1 MNLPGQTIRFCT
13 SADGARIAF
22 ATVGGGPPLV
32 KAANWL
38 NHLEFDWNSPV
49 WRHWLREL
57 GRDHTLV
64 RYDERGCGL
73 SDWSAGEM
81 SVDAWVRD
89 LEAVA
94 DALELERF
102 ALLGISQGA
111 PIAIAFA
118 VRHPERVSHLVLY
131 GGYLRGRLHRGLTPK
146 EMEERELMLHMVR
159 VGWGQDHPAFR
170 QVFTTLFIP
179 DADREQID
187 WFNELQRVSATPENA
202 ARMLEA
208 FDRIDVRSLASR
220 VRAPTLVLHAK
231 GDLRVPFAEGRLIA
245 TTIPGARFVPLD
257 SRNHLLLEGEPAWP
271 RFLRSVREFLGVPS
285 EGSGVRLPLT
295 PERRRQVEGLFDEV
309 ADLPP
314 AERAAIL
321 ERAAAADPGLRRE
334 VEGLLSEVDDAAMTS
349 ALAGLVSRV
358 MRRREQEAN
367 NPGERVGSYEIQEQ
381 LGSGGMGV
389 VFRALD
395 RRLNRPVAL
404 KFLPATVGAEP
415 QLRQRFLQEAKA
427 AASLDHINICT
438 IYGVEQAPDGRL
450 FLVMP
455 YYEGETLQGRIRRG
469 PLPVAEALD
478 YARQLARGLG
488 HAHAAGIVHRDIK
501 PANVTITRN
510 GQVKILDF
518 GIAKMADASLTRT
531 GMVLGTLAYM
541 SPEQASGEKQ
551 VDHRTD
557 LWALGVVLYEMLA
570 GRRPFAQDTIAALF
584 HAVQALDPLPL
595 IEIRP
600 EVSPA
605 LQQLV
610 TRLLQKQRDQR
621 YPDAAALLE
630 ALDSVEPVRA
640 G

>member
-1 MNLPGQTIRFCT
+1 MSLPEQTIRFCT

-89 LEAVA
+89 LEAVV
-94 DALELERF
+94 DTLELERF
-102 ALLGISQGA
+102 PLLGISQGA
-111 PIAIAFA
+111 AVAVAFA
-118 VRHPERVSHLVLY
+118 VRHPERVSHLILY
-131 GGYLRGRLHRGLTPK
+131 GGYLRGRLHQGLTPK
-146 EMEERELMLHMVR
+146 EMEERELMIHMVR
-159 VGWGQDHPAFR
+159 AGWGQDHPAFR

-179 DADREQID
+179 DADREQVD
-187 WFNELQRVSATPENA
+187 WFNELQRISTTPENA
-202 ARMLEA
+202 ARMIEV
-208 FDRIDVRSLASR
+208 FHRIDVRSIAPR

-271 RFLRSVREFLGVPS
+271 RFLTAVREFLGVPS
-285 EGSGVRLPLT
+285 EGSSVRLPLT

-309 ADLPP
+309 ADLPS
-314 AERAAIL
+314 AERAAVL
-321 ERAAAADPGLRRE
+321 AQASAGDPALRRE
-334 VEGLLSEVDDAAMTS
+334 VEALLADVDDRAMTS

-358 MRRREQEAN
+358 MRRRDQEAN
-367 NPGERVGSYEIQEQ
+367 DPGERVGSYEIQEQ

-455 YYEGETLQGRIRRG
+455 YYEGGTLQGRIRRG

-501 PANVTITRN
+501 PANVTVTRS

-595 IEIRP
+595 IDIRP

-621 YPDAAALLE
+621 YPDAAALLA
-630 ALDSVEPVRA
+630 ALDAVEPVRA

>member
-1 MNLPGQTIRFCT
+1 MSLPGQTIRFCT

-22 ATVGGGPPLV
+22 ATVGVGPPLV

-89 LEAVA
+89 LEAVV
-94 DALELERF
+94 DTLELERF
-102 ALLGISQGA
+102 PLLGISQGA
-111 PIAIAFA
+111 AVAIAFA
-118 VRHPERVSHLVLY
+118 VRHPERVSHLILY
-131 GGYLRGRLHRGLTPK
+131 GGYLRGRLHQGLTPK
-146 EMEERELMLHMVR
+146 EMEECELMIHMVR
-159 VGWGQDHPAFR
+159 AGWGQDHPAFR

-179 DADREQID
+179 DADREQVD
-187 WFNELQRVSATPENA
+187 WFNELQRISTTPENA
-202 ARMLEA
+202 ARMIEV
-208 FDRIDVRSLASR
+208 FNRIDVRSIAPR

-271 RFLRSVREFLGVPS
+271 RFLTAVREFLGVPS
-285 EGSGVRLPLT
+285 EGSSVRLPLT

-309 ADLPP
+309 ADLPS
-314 AERAAIL
+314 AERAAVL
-321 ERAAAADPGLRRE
+321 AQASAGDPALRRE
-334 VEGLLSEVDDAAMTS
+334 VEALLADGDDRTMTS

-358 MRRREQEAN
+358 MRRRDQEAN
-367 NPGERVGSYEIQEQ
+367 DPGERVGSYEIQEQ

-455 YYEGETLQGRIRRG
+455 YYEGGTLQGRIRRG

-501 PANVTITRN
+501 PANVTVTRS

-595 IEIRP
+595 IDIRP

-630 ALDSVEPVRA
+630 ALDAVEPVRA

>member
-1 MNLPGQTIRFCT
+1 MSLPEQTIRFCT

-89 LEAVA
+89 LEAVV
-94 DALELERF
+94 DTLELERF
-102 ALLGISQGA
+102 PLLGISQGA
-111 PIAIAFA
+111 AVAVAFA
-118 VRHPERVSHLVLY
+118 VRHPERVSHLILY
-131 GGYLRGRLHRGLTPK
+131 GGYLRGRLHQGLTPK
-146 EMEERELMLHMVR
+146 EMEERELMIHMVR
-159 VGWGQDHPAFR
+159 AGWGQDHPAFR

-179 DADREQID
+179 DADREQVD
-187 WFNELQRVSATPENA
+187 WFNELQRISTTPENA
-202 ARMLEA
+202 ARMIEV
-208 FDRIDVRSLASR
+208 FHRIDVRSIAPR

-271 RFLRSVREFLGVPS
+271 RFLTAVREFLGVPS
-285 EGSGVRLPLT
+285 EGSSVRLPLT

-309 ADLPP
+309 ADLPS
-314 AERAAIL
+314 AERAAVL
-321 ERAAAADPGLRRE
+321 AQASAGDPALRRE
-334 VEGLLSEVDDAAMTS
+334 VEALLADVDDRAMTS

-358 MRRREQEAN
+358 MRRRDQEAN
-367 NPGERVGSYEIQEQ
+367 DPGERVGSYEIQEQ

-455 YYEGETLQGRIRRG
+455 YYEGGTLQGRIRRG

-501 PANVTITRN
+501 PANVTVTRS

-595 IEIRP
+595 IDIRP

-630 ALDSVEPVRA
+630 ALDAVEPVRA

>member
-1 MNLPGQTIRFCT
+1 MSLPEQTIRFCT

-89 LEAVA
+89 LEAVV
-94 DALELERF
+94 DTLELERF
-102 ALLGISQGA
+102 PLLGISQGA
-111 PIAIAFA
+111 AVAVAFA
-118 VRHPERVSHLVLY
+118 VRHPERVSHLILY
-131 GGYLRGRLHRGLTPK
+131 GGYLRGRLHQGLTPK
-146 EMEERELMLHMVR
+146 EMEERELMIHMVR
-159 VGWGQDHPAFR
+159 AGWGQDHPAFR

-179 DADREQID
+179 DADREQVD
-187 WFNELQRVSATPENA
+187 WFNELQRISTTPENA
-202 ARMLEA
+202 ARMIEV
-208 FDRIDVRSLASR
+208 FHRIDVRSIGPR

-271 RFLRSVREFLGVPS
+271 RFLTAVREFLGVPS
-285 EGSGVRLPLT
+285 EGSSVRLPLT

-309 ADLPP
+309 ADLPS
-314 AERAAIL
+314 AERAAVL
-321 ERAAAADPGLRRE
+321 AQASAGDPALRRE
-334 VEGLLSEVDDAAMTS
+334 VEALLADVDDRAMTS

-358 MRRREQEAN
+358 MRRRDQEAN
-367 NPGERVGSYEIQEQ
+367 DPGERVGSYEIQEQ

-455 YYEGETLQGRIRRG
+455 YYEGGTLQGRIRRG

-501 PANVTITRN
+501 PANVTVTRS

-595 IEIRP
+595 IDIRP

-621 YPDAAALLE
+621 YPDAPALLE
-630 ALDSVEPVRA
+630 ALDAVEPVRA

>member
-1 MNLPGQTIRFCT
+1 MSLPGQTIRFCS

-22 ATVGGGPPLV
+22 ATVGAGPPLV

-94 DALELERF
+94 DALALERF
-102 ALLGISQGA
+102 PLLGISQGA

-146 EMEERELMLHMVR
+146 EMEERELMIHMVR
-159 VGWGQDHPAFR
+159 LGWGQDHPAFR

-179 DADREQID
+179 EANREQID

-208 FDRIDVRSLASR
+208 FDRIDVRGIASR

-245 TTIPGARFVPLD
+245 TSIPGARFVPLD

-271 RFLRSVREFLGVPS
+271 RFLTAMRDFLGVAPQA
-285 EGSGVRLPLT
+285 SGVRLPLT
-295 PERRRQVEGLFDEV
+295 PERRRQVEGLFDDV
-309 ADLPP
+309 ADLAP
-314 AERAAIL
+314 ADREAALSRAAV
-321 ERAAAADPGLRRE
+321 ADPSLRRE
-334 VEGLLSEVDDAAMTS
+334 VEALLADGDDAAMTS
-349 ALAGLVSRV
+349 ALAGMVSRV
-358 MRRREQEAN
+358 MRRREQESAD
-367 NPGERVGSYEIQEQ
+367 PGETVGSYEIREQ

-415 QLRQRFLQEAKA
+415 QLRQRFFQEAKA

-455 YYEGETLQGRIRRG
+455 FYDGETLQRRIRRG
-469 PLPVAEALD
+469 PLPIAEVLD
-478 YARQLARGLG
+478 YARQLAAGLG

-501 PANVTITRN
+501 PANVAITRS

-541 SPEQASGEKQ
+541 SPEQAAGEKQ

-557 LWALGVVLYEMLA
+557 LWALGVVLYEMVA

-584 HAVQALDPLPL
+584 HAVQALDPAPL
-595 IEIRP
+595 AELRP

-605 LQQLV
+605 LQRLV
-610 TRLLQKQRDQR
+610 TRLLEKPRERR
-621 YPDAAALLE
+621 YPDAAAVLE
-630 ALDSVEPVRA
+630 ALEAVDPVRA